1 MPIFRSRSTP
11 FFILF
16 TLFSATFNSYAQPEN
31 TLSLNHS
38 AADFPPNSRLTA
50 QPGGNVRAAQVP
62 VGTLKLSESNQ
73 YLFWA
78 EAKNGLLHLLER
90 NAKGGFNTLKS
101 IKMSI
106 GKEGYGKST
115 EGDKRTPI
123 GVYRITS
130 FLNKEQ
136 LTDFYG
142 DGAYPLDYPN
152 ANDKLHARTGH
163 GIWLHGLPQG
173 VDSRPARDSDGCVVI
188 DNPTLNALAPYIT
201 TGDTYMVIDEELQW
215 QDVNTATREAE
226 PIEDHF
232 YRWLQA
238 WKNIDNDIYLD
249 YYAEDFNNLEKD
261 KAAWESYKRRIH
273 RHKKFIDVKISNLSV
288 FDYPG
293 EENLIS
299 VRYYQA
305 YKSSNY
311 RWNGWKEQLWKNV
324 DGDWKIV
331 YEGDA

>member
-1 MPIFRSRSTP
+1 MPIARST
-11 FFILF
+11 FIAII
-16 TLFSATFNSYAQPEN
+16 TLLLCSLGSIHCLAQTEN
-31 TLSLNHS
+31 TLSFNHS
-38 AADFPPNSRLTA
+38 AIELPTESELNTTFSDELPSAR
-50 QPGGNVRAAQVP
+50 VP
-62 VGTLKLSESNQ
+62 LGTLRLSETNQ

-90 NAKGGFNTLKS
+90 NSKGGFDTLKS

-130 FLNKEQ
+130 FLNKSQ

-188 DNPTLNALAPYIT
+188 DNPTLNTLAPYII

-215 QDVNTATREAE
+215 QNADQASAE
-226 PIEDHF
+226 SEIIEKHF
-232 YRWLQA
+232 HRWLNA
-238 WKNIDNDIYLD
+238 WKSIDNDIYLN
-249 YYAEDFNNLEKD
+249 YYAQDFNNLEKD
-261 KAAWESYKRRIH
+261 KASWESYKRRIH
-273 RHKKFIDVKISNLSV
+273 KHKKFIDVKISNLSV

-293 EENLIS
+293 EENLVS

-324 DGDWKIV
+324 DGDWKII

>member
-1 MPIFRSRSTP
+1 MPIARST
-11 FFILF
+11 FIAIL
-16 TLFSATFNSYAQPEN
+16 TLLLCSLGSIHCLAQTEN
-31 TLSLNHS
+31 TLSFNHS
-38 AADFPPNSRLTA
+38 AIELPTESELNTTFSDELPSAR
-50 QPGGNVRAAQVP
+50 VP
-62 VGTLKLSESNQ
+62 LGTLRLSETNQ

-90 NAKGGFNTLKS
+90 NSKGGFDTLKS

-130 FLNKEQ
+130 FLNKNQ

-188 DNPTLNALAPYIT
+188 DNPTLNTLAPYII

-215 QDVNTATREAE
+215 QNADQASAE
-226 PIEDHF
+226 SEIIEEHF
-232 YRWLQA
+232 HRWLNA
-238 WKNIDNDIYLD
+238 WKSIDNDIYLN
-249 YYAEDFNNLEKD
+249 YYAQDFNNLEKD
-261 KAAWESYKRRIH
+261 KASWESYKRRIH
-273 RHKKFIDVKISNLSV
+273 KHKKFIDVKISNLSV

-293 EENLIS
+293 EENLVS

-311 RWNGWKEQLWKNV
+311 RWNGWKEQLWKNIN
-324 DGDWKIV
+324 GDWKII

>member
-1 MPIFRSRSTP
+1 MPITRSTVTP
-11 FFILF
+11 LLLLLMCSLWWL
-16 TLFSATFNSYAQPEN
+16 TSHAQAET

-38 AADFPPNSRLTA
+38 TA
-50 QPGGNVRAAQVP
+50 QFLADDEHSSTLANTHQRARVP
-62 VGTLKLSESNQ
+62 MGTLKLSESNQ

-90 NAKGGFNTLKS
+90 NSQGGFNTLKS

-130 FLNKEQ
+130 FLNKSQ

-152 ANDKLHARTGH
+152 ANDKLNARTGH

-188 DNPTLNALAPYIT
+188 DNPTLNTLAPYIV

-215 QDVNTATREAE
+215 QDAE
-226 PIEDHF
+226 QANLKADPIEEHF

-238 WKNIDNDIYLD
+238 WKDIDNDIYLN
-249 YYAEDFNNLEKD
+249 YYSQDFNNLEKD

-293 EENLIS
+293 EDNLIS

-311 RWNGWKEQLWKNV
+311 RWNGWKEQLWKNI

>member
-1 MPIFRSRSTP
+1 MPISRST
-11 FFILF
+11 F
-16 TLFSATFNSYAQPEN
+16 TPLLLLMICSLWGFNSHAQTEN

-38 AADFPPNSRLTA
+38 PANFDSDKELSTTI
-50 QPGGNVRAAQVP
+50 GNTRQHARVP
-62 VGTLKLSESNQ
+62 LGTLKLSETNQ

-90 NAKGGFNTLKS
+90 NAQGGFDTLKS

-130 FLNKEQ
+130 FLNKSQ

-188 DNPTLNALAPYIT
+188 DNPTLNTLAPYIN

-215 QDVNTATREAE
+215 QDADLATLEVE
-226 PIEDHF
+226 PIEAHF
-232 YRWLQA
+232 HRWLDA
-238 WKNIDNDIYLD
+238 WKNIDNDIYLN

-261 KAAWESYKRRIH
+261 KATWESYKRRIH